1 MDGPLKMGP
10 EYENNLCE
18 CSLMVPFTEGPLNNT
33 NKMIY
38 PVYLKS
44 TSFLAPQMF
53 NQSTQEQCVMMVGM
67 YFMQDQ
73 SHTIFAGV

>member
-10 EYENNLCE
+10 EYENNSCE
-18 CSLMVPFTEGPLNNT
+18 CSPAVSFTEGTLNSNT

-53 NQSTQEQCVMMVGM
+53 DQSTQEQCAMMVGM
-67 YFMQDQ
+67 YFMQDEPH
-73 SHTIFAGV
+73 SLL